1 MAFWGVLLWLPGGS
15 EVLREKGRS
24 LNSER
29 LGEGGR
35 VIVSQIL
42 TFTLLSFLPSCSFLL
57 IIIFFP
63 FDSLIPS
70 IAVLGSALR
79 EDSTLLP
86 RAAVSDGY
94 PMPADRPWATLC
106 LSSWAVRSLLP
117 GL

>member
-1 MAFWGVLLWLPGGS
+1 M
-15 EVLREKGRS
+15 
-24 LNSER
+24 ER

-35 VIVSQIL
+35 VIVSQVL
-42 TFTLLSFLPSCSFLL
+42 TFTLLSFPPSFSSHYQFFSFGH
-57 IIIFFP
+57 
-63 FDSLIPS
+63 LIPS

-79 EDSTLLP
+79 EDGTLLP
-86 RAAVSDGY
+86 RAAVPDGY